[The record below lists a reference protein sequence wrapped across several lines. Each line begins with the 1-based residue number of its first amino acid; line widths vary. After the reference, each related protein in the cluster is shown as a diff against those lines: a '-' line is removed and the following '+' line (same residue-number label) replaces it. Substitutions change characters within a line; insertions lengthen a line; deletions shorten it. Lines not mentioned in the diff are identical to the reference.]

1 MIGPVEERLFQ
12 VVETT
17 GAAYLTLIDPDSQS
31 PAEAGQ
37 MARAG
42 AKGGTA
48 AIMVGGSTGATGRT
62 LEDTVEEIKKWVD
75 LPVVLF
81 PSCAGGLCGN
91 ADAVFFMSLL
101 NSRKSSYLIEN
112 QALGAPLVRRYG
124 LEAIPMAYILVEP
137 GGTVAW
143 VGDAKTIPRN
153 KPEIAVAYALAGK
166 YLGMRLVYLEAGS
179 GADRPV
185 PPTMVK
191 SVKKALGSSLLVV
204 GGGIKS
210 GEIARELA
218 EAGADLIVTG
228 TAVEKSEDITSFVRE
243 IAGSIKVR

>member
-1 MIGPVEERLFQ
+1 
-12 VVETT
+12 
-17 GAAYLTLIDPDSQS
+17 
-31 PAEAGQ
+31 

-42 AKGGTA
+42 AKGGTD
-48 AIMVGGSTGATGRT
+48 AIMVGGSTGATGRI

-101 NSRKSSYLIEN
+101 NSRNSSYLIEN

-124 LEAIPMAYILVEP
+124 LESIPMAYILVEP

-153 KPEIAVAYALAGK
+153 KSEIAVAYALAGK

-185 PPTMVK
+185 PPTMIK
-191 SVKKALGSSLLVV
+191 SVKKALGNSLLVV

-210 GEIARELA
+210 GETARELA

-228 TAVEKSEDITSFVRE
+228 TAVEKSEDITSLVRE

>member
-1 MIGPVEERLFQ
+1 MIGPVEERLFR
-12 VVETT
+12 VVETA
-17 GAAYLTLIDPDSQS
+17 GAAHLTLIDPDSQS

-42 AKGGTA
+42 AKGGTD
-48 AIMVGGSTGATGRT
+48 AIMVGGSTGATGRI
-62 LEDTVEEIKKWVD
+62 LEDTVEAIKKQVD

-101 NSRKSSYLIEN
+101 NSRNSNYLIEN

-124 LEAIPMAYILVEP
+124 LESIPMAYILVEP

-204 GGGIKS
+204 GGGIRS
-210 GEIARELA
+210 GETARELV
-218 EAGADLIVTG
+218 EAGANLIVTG
-228 TAVEKSEDITSFVRE
+228 TAVEKSEDITSLVRE